1 MSLGLILLI
10 ISNRA
15 RRRVQWSLWRL
26 RLWLWP
32 RRSWPPRHYLDHPSR
47 LASHGLGSS
56 RDNSLGVYESGSLEK
71 HDDWGCMNRDHWRS
85 TMKVT
90 LGLGPLAALLLA
102 GIAWSTPVQAQWA
115 PLTIPSLR

>member
-15 RRRVQWSLWRL
+15 RRRVQWPLWRL

-32 RRSWPPRHYLDHPSR
+32 WRRWPPRHYLDHPSR

-71 HDDWGCMNRDHWRS
+71 HDEGHIGIG
-85 TMKVT
+85 T
-90 LGLGPLAALLLA
+90 A
-102 GIAWSTPVQAQWA
+102 GRVIARRHRLVNAGAGA